1 MIIHIPDQSIPFC
14 FPQAFTAWERITF
27 YVILIDLLTC
37 IRVQDNA
44 ITGVPDDRNVVLH
57 MDQAGMVLIEL
68 DIIFRALFT
77 FNTVFKNVYIFA
89 GDILAVSLR
98 LLIIQFKGIHNR
110 GKRRRGSL
118 SFQKRKQFFTT
129 EA

>member
-14 FPQAFTAWERITF
+14 FPQAFTAWERIPF

-57 MDQAGMVLIEL
+57 VNQAGMVLIEL

-77 FNTVFKNVYIFA
+77 FNTVFKNVYTFA

-98 LLIIQFKGIHNR
+98 LLIIQFKGIHNCV
-110 GKRRRGSL
+110 KRRRG
-118 SFQKRKQFFTT
+118 QFILP
-129 EA
+129 EAQAVLHG

>member
-44 ITGVPDDRNVVLH
+44 ITGVPDDRDVVLH
-57 MDQAGMVLIEL
+57 VNQAGMVLIEL
-68 DIIFRALFT
+68 DIILCALFA
-77 FNTVFKNVYIFA
+77 FNTVFKSCYILA
-89 GDILAVSLR
+89 GNILAVSLR
-98 LLIIQFKGIHNR
+98 LLIIRFKGIHNC
-110 GKRRRGSL
+110 GKRRRG
-118 SFQKRKQFFTT
+118 QFILPK
-129 EA
+129 AQAVLHG

>member
-44 ITGVPDDRNVVLH
+44 ITGVPDDRDVVLH
-57 MDQAGMVLIEL
+57 VNQAGMVLIEL

-98 LLIIQFKGIHNR
+98 LLIIRFKGIHNC
-110 GKRRRGSL
+110 GKRRRG
-118 SFQKRKQFFTT
+118 QFILP
-129 EA
+129 EAQAVLHD

>member
-57 MDQAGMVLIEL
+57 VNQAGMVLIEL

-98 LLIIQFKGIHNR
+98 LLIIQFKGIHNS
-110 GKRRRGSL
+110 GKRRRG
-118 SFQKRKQFFTT
+118 QFILPK
-129 EA
+129 AQAVLHD

>member
-37 IRVQDNA
+37 IHVQDNA

-68 DIIFRALFT
+68 DIILCALFT
-77 FNTVFKNVYIFA
+77 LNTVFKSCYILA

-98 LLIIQFKGIHNR
+98 LLIIQFKGIHNC

-118 SFQKRKQFFTT
+118 SFQKRKQFFTA

>member
-14 FPQAFTAWERITF
+14 FPQAFTAWERIPF

-44 ITGVPDDRNVVLH
+44 ITGVPDDRDVVLH
-57 MDQAGMVLIEL
+57 VNQAGMVLIEL

-77 FNTVFKNVYIFA
+77 FNTVFKSCYILT
-89 GDILAVSLR
+89 GDILTVSLR

-110 GKRRRGSL
+110 GKRRRG
-118 SFQKRKQFFTT
+118 QFILPK
-129 EA
+129 AQAVLHG

>member
-57 MDQAGMVLIEL
+57 MNQACMILIEL
-68 DIIFRALFT
+68 DIILCALFA
-77 FNTVFKNVYIFA
+77 FNTVFKSCYILT
-89 GDILAVSLR
+89 GNILAVSLR
-98 LLIIQFKGIHNR
+98 LLIIQFKGIHNC
-110 GKRRRGSL
+110 GKRRRG
-118 SFQKRKQFFTT
+118 QFILPK
-129 EA
+129 AQAVLHD